1 MNNMKTAGD
10 YNLTPTTRSDTVF
23 REKGDKVLMTTYGYV
38 QVQDAAAAR
47 VMALQ
52 KEAAGG
58 ERIIISEG
66 NDYSIP

>member
-1 MNNMKTAGD
+1 MTA
-10 YNLTPTTRSDTVF
+10 
-23 REKGDKVLMTTYGYV
+23 YGYV